1 MKTPGALPVVV
12 LPVLASALHLDP
24 LLKQVQGADEALGD
38 LVHLGTQTSYTRT
51 LTLEQD
57 TSSAVSR
64 GNPEIC
70 PKEPSVRAS
79 RFRYL
84 LMNRLKHNY

>member
-1 MKTPGALPVVV
+1 MKTPGALLVV

-24 LLKQVQGADEALGD
+24 VLNQVQGADRALGD
-38 LVHLGTQTSYTRT
+38 LIHFGDPDFYTRT

-57 TSSAVSR
+57 RSLAVFR
-64 GNPEIC
+64 WKPEIC

-84 LMNRLKHNY
+84 LKTD

>member
-1 MKTPGALPVVV
+1 MVV

-38 LVHLGTQTSYTRT
+38 LVHFGDPDFYTRT

-57 TSSAVSR
+57 RSLAVSR
-64 GNPEIC
+64 WKPENC
-70 PKEPSVRAS
+70 HKEPSARAS
-79 RFRYL
+79 RFSNL
-84 LMNRLKHNY
+84 SITQIKL

>member
-24 LLKQVQGADEALGD
+24 VLNQVQGADEALGD
-38 LVHLGTQTSYTRT
+38 LVHLGNPDLLYPDLDPRT
-51 LTLEQD
+51 GSLLGSLQVKARD
-57 TSSAVSR
+57 YSKDPSA
-64 GNPEIC
+64 
-70 PKEPSVRAS
+70 RAS

-84 LMNRLKHNY
+84 LMNRLKHI